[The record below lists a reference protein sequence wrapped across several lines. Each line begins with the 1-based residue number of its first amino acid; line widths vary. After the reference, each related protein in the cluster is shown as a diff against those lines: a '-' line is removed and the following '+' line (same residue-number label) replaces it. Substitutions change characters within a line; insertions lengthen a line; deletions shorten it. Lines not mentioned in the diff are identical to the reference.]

1 MKKLFAL
8 VLSFCLFCG
17 IAFAEGE
24 TSDNK
29 NTGENKPGSLNLA
42 SLPERKTMNSLEDV
56 LTAQDAGR
64 IQKAISDALVSFAEK
79 DDAMSVEAWSEKVL
93 QEKMENASK
102 SRVTEVAQEIQD
114 AIRET
119 EEQNRSLAE
128 AMKNGE
134 SKKSWMEGQLKKYIT
149 KAVELTGDAP
159 KVTSSGRNNGF
170 TIAGKNWK
178 GQALSDREARRM
190 RDDLEKDRDNGI
202 KTAVAVGLVLAA
214 DSGQVSIMNQAAPR
228 QLTMIAI
235 NAVEEAKTVL
245 KVKKGIIT
253 GKEGVDKLTD
263 TAMTSLIGMLAGFDY
278 KQIGF
283 LAGTAA
289 GTAAGGALEGATGGI
304 SLGSITING
313 ALLGAYFGEK
323 IGSRIGESI
332 NATMDEK
339 LKVRII
345 TEFES
350 FLGGTVATVLNIHD
364 VQKALDSMEQESEI
378 KLTEEAAKAVTKAKD
393 GAVSFGTSVGKT
405 VKSWGSSAGS
415 TMKSWG
421 TSAGNSVKSWGS
433 SAGSTVKNWGSSA
446 GSTIKSWGS
455 SISDFF
461 GNARQSIGKGWNG
474 LVDKAKGAV
483 SAVPGLMSLV

>member
-8 VLSFCLFCG
+8 VLSFCLLCG
-17 IAFAEGE
+17 VAFAEGE
-24 TSDNK
+24 PSAD
-29 NTGENKPGSLNLA
+29 TGNSENKSSSLNLG
-42 SLPERKTMNSLEDV
+42 SLPERKTVNSLTDV
-56 LTAQDAGR
+56 LTSQDADY
-64 IQKAISDALVSFAEK
+64 IQKAISDSLVSYAEK
-79 DDAMSVEAWSEKVL
+79 DDALSVEAWSEKVL

-102 SRVTEVAQEIQD
+102 ARVTEVAQEIQD
-114 AIRET
+114 TIRET

-134 SKKSWMEGQLKKYIT
+134 SKKSWLDGQLKKYIT

-159 KVTSSGRNNGF
+159 KVTSSGRNSGF

-190 RDDLEKDRDNGI
+190 RDDLEQDRDNGI

-214 DSGQVSIMNQAAPR
+214 DSGRVSIMNQAAPR

-253 GKEGVDKLTD
+253 GKEGVAKLTD

-289 GTAAGGALEGATGGI
+289 GTAAGGAIEGATGGI

-323 IGSRIGESI
+323 IGSRIGESL

-364 VQKALDSMEQESEI
+364 VQKALDSMEKESDI
-378 KLTEEAAKAVTKAKD
+378 RLTEEAAKAVTKAKD
-393 GAVSFGTSVGKT
+393 GAVSLGSSISET
-405 VKSWGSSAGS
+405 VKS
-415 TMKSWG
+415 
-421 TSAGNSVKSWGS
+421 
-433 SAGSTVKNWGSSA
+433 WGSSA
-446 GSTIKSWGS
+446 GSTIKSWGTSAGSTMKNWGS
-455 SISDFF
+455 SIAEFF
-461 GNARQSIGKGWNG
+461 GNAGQSIGKGWNG
-474 LVDKAKGAV
+474 VVDKVKGKV
-483 SAVPGLMSLV
+483 SAAPVAQLLV

>member
-1 MKKLFAL
+1 MKKFFAL
-8 VLSFCLFCG
+8 VLSFFLFCG

-24 TSDNK
+24 TADTGN
-29 NTGENKPGSLNLA
+29 GENKAGSLNLS
-42 SLPERKTMNSLEDV
+42 SLPERKTLSSLEDV
-56 LTAQDAGR
+56 LTTQDADR
-64 IQKAISDALVSFAEK
+64 IQKAISDALVSYAEK
-79 DDAMSVEAWSEKVL
+79 DESLSVEAWSEKVL

-102 SRVTEVAQEIQD
+102 SRVTEIAQEIQD

-119 EEQNRSLAE
+119 EEQNKSLAE
-128 AMKNGE
+128 AVKNGE
-134 SKKSWMEGQLKKYIT
+134 SKKSWLDGQMKKYIT

-159 KVTSSGRNNGF
+159 KVTSQGRNSGF

-190 RDDLEKDRDNGI
+190 REDLEKDADSGI

-214 DSGQVSIMNQAAPR
+214 DSGRVSIMNQAAPR

-253 GKEGVDKLTD
+253 GREGVAKLTD

-289 GTAAGGALEGATGGI
+289 GTAAGGAIEGATGGI

-323 IGSRIGESI
+323 IGTRIGESL

-345 TEFES
+345 SEFES

-364 VQKALDSMEQESEI
+364 VQKALDSMENESDI

-393 GAVSFGTSVGKT
+393 GAVSFGTSVSET
-405 VKSWGSSAGS
+405 VKS
-415 TMKSWG
+415 
-421 TSAGNSVKSWGS
+421 
-433 SAGSTVKNWGSSA
+433 WGSSA

-455 SISDFF
+455 STGSTLKSWGNSTGSTLKSWGHSLSDFF
-461 GNARQSIGKGWNG
+461 GNAGRSIGKGWHSV
-474 LVDKAKGAV
+474 VDKVKGAV
-483 SAVPGLMSLV
+483 SAAPNTLLYV

>member
-1 MKKLFAL
+1 MKKFFAL
-8 VLSFCLFCG
+8 VLSFFLFCG

-24 TSDNK
+24 TADTGN
-29 NTGENKPGSLNLA
+29 GENKAGSLNLS
-42 SLPERKTMNSLEDV
+42 SLPERKTLSSLEDV
-56 LTAQDAGR
+56 LTTQDADR
-64 IQKAISDALVSFAEK
+64 IQKAISDALVSYAEK
-79 DDAMSVEAWSEKVL
+79 DESLSVEAWSEKVL

-102 SRVTEVAQEIQD
+102 SRVTEIAQEIQD

-119 EEQNRSLAE
+119 EEQNKSLAE
-128 AMKNGE
+128 AVKNGE
-134 SKKSWMEGQLKKYIT
+134 SKKSWLDGQMKKYIT

-159 KVTSSGRNNGF
+159 KVTSQGRNSGF

-190 RDDLEKDRDNGI
+190 REDLEKDADSGI

-214 DSGQVSIMNQAAPR
+214 DSGRVSIMNQAAPR

-253 GKEGVDKLTD
+253 GREGVAKLTD

-289 GTAAGGALEGATGGI
+289 GTAAGGAIEGATGCI

-323 IGSRIGESI
+323 IGTRIGESL

-345 TEFES
+345 SEFES

-364 VQKALDSMEQESEI
+364 VQKALDSMENESDI

-393 GAVSFGTSVGKT
+393 GAVSFGTSVSET
-405 VKSWGSSAGS
+405 VKS
-415 TMKSWG
+415 
-421 TSAGNSVKSWGS
+421 
-433 SAGSTVKNWGSSA
+433 WGSSA

-455 SISDFF
+455 STGSTLKSWGNSTGSTLKSWGHSLSDFF
-461 GNARQSIGKGWNG
+461 GNAGRSIGKGWHSV
-474 LVDKAKGAV
+474 VDKVKGAV
-483 SAVPGLMSLV
+483 SAAPNTLLYV

>member
-8 VLSFCLFCG
+8 ILSFCLFCG

-24 TSDNK
+24 APSDNT
-29 NTGENKPGSLNLA
+29 NTGENKQGSLNLG
-42 SLPERKTMNSLEDV
+42 SLPERKTMSSLEDV
-56 LTAQDAGR
+56 LTAHDADR
-64 IQKAISDALVSFAEK
+64 IQKAVSDALVSFAEK
-79 DDAMSVEAWSEKVL
+79 DASLSVEAWSEKVL

-102 SRVTEVAQEIQD
+102 SRVTEISLEIQD
-114 AIRET
+114 TIRET

-134 SKKSWMEGQLKKYIT
+134 SKKSWMDGQLKKYIT

-159 KVTSSGRNNGF
+159 KRNNGF

-178 GQALSDREARRM
+178 GQSLSDREARLM
-190 RDDLEKDRDNGI
+190 REDLEQDRDSGI

-214 DSGQVSIMNQAAPR
+214 DSGRVSIMNQAAPR

-364 VQKALDSMEQESEI
+364 VQKALDSMEQESDI
-378 KLTEEAAKAVTKAKD
+378 KLTEEAAKAVTRAKD
-393 GAVSFGTSVGKT
+393 GAVSFGTSVGET
-405 VKSWGSSAGS
+405 VKDWGSSAGS

-421 TSAGNSVKSWGS
+421 S
-433 SAGSTVKNWGSSA
+433 SAKSTVKSWGSSA

-461 GNARQSIGKGWNG
+461 GNAGQSIGKGWNG
-474 LVDKAKGAV
+474 LKDKVKGAV
-483 SAVPGLMSLV
+483 SALPGVLSFG

>member
-8 VLSFCLFCG
+8 VLSFCLLCG
-17 IAFAEGE
+17 VAFAEGE
-24 TSDNK
+24 PSAD
-29 NTGENKPGSLNLA
+29 TGNSENKSGSLNLG
-42 SLPERKTMNSLEDV
+42 SLPERKTVNSLTDV
-56 LTAQDAGR
+56 LTSQDADY
-64 IQKAISDALVSFAEK
+64 IQKAISDSLVSYAEK
-79 DDAMSVEAWSEKVL
+79 DEALSVEAWSEKVL

-102 SRVTEVAQEIQD
+102 ARVTEVAQEIQD
-114 AIRET
+114 TIRET

-134 SKKSWMEGQLKKYIT
+134 SKKSWLDGQLKKYIT

-159 KVTSSGRNNGF
+159 KVTSSGRNSGF

-190 RDDLEKDRDNGI
+190 RDDLEQDRDNGI

-214 DSGQVSIMNQAAPR
+214 DSGRVSIMNQAAPR
-228 QLTMIAI
+228 QITMIAI

-253 GKEGVDKLTD
+253 GKEGVAKLTD

-289 GTAAGGALEGATGGI
+289 GTAAGGAIEGATGGI

-323 IGSRIGESI
+323 IGSRIGESL

-364 VQKALDSMEQESEI
+364 VQKALDSMEKESDI
-378 KLTEEAAKAVTKAKD
+378 RLTEEAAKAVTKAKD
-393 GAVSFGTSVGKT
+393 GAVSLGSSISET
-405 VKSWGSSAGS
+405 VKS
-415 TMKSWG
+415 
-421 TSAGNSVKSWGS
+421 
-433 SAGSTVKNWGSSA
+433 WGSSA
-446 GSTIKSWGS
+446 GSTIKSWGTSAGSTMKNWGS
-455 SISDFF
+455 SIAEFF
-461 GNARQSIGKGWNG
+461 GNAGQSIGKGWNG
-474 LVDKAKGAV
+474 VVDKVKGKV
-483 SAVPGLMSLV
+483 SAAPVAQLLV

>member
-1 MKKLFAL
+1 MLLEGRRIPMKKLFAL
-8 VLSFCLFCG
+8 VLSFCLLCG
-17 IAFAEGE
+17 VAFAEGE
-24 TSDNK
+24 PSAD
-29 NTGENKPGSLNLA
+29 TGNSENKSGSLNLG
-42 SLPERKTMNSLEDV
+42 SLPERKTVNSLTDV
-56 LTAQDAGR
+56 LTSQDADY
-64 IQKAISDALVSFAEK
+64 IQKAISDSLVSYAEK
-79 DDAMSVEAWSEKVL
+79 NEALSVEAWSEKVL

-102 SRVTEVAQEIQD
+102 ARVTEVAQEIQD
-114 AIRET
+114 TIRET

-134 SKKSWMEGQLKKYIT
+134 SKKSWLDGQLKKYIT

-159 KVTSSGRNNGF
+159 KVTSSGRNSGF

-190 RDDLEKDRDNGI
+190 RDDLEQDRDNGI

-214 DSGQVSIMNQAAPR
+214 DSGRVSIMNQAAPR

-253 GKEGVDKLTD
+253 GKEGVAKLTD

-289 GTAAGGALEGATGGI
+289 GTAAGGAIEGATGGI

-323 IGSRIGESI
+323 IGSRIGESL

-364 VQKALDSMEQESEI
+364 VQKALDSMEKESDI
-378 KLTEEAAKAVTKAKD
+378 RLTEEAAKAVTKAKD
-393 GAVSFGTSVGKT
+393 GAVSLGSSISET
-405 VKSWGSSAGS
+405 VKS
-415 TMKSWG
+415 
-421 TSAGNSVKSWGS
+421 
-433 SAGSTVKNWGSSA
+433 WGSSA
-446 GSTIKSWGS
+446 GSTIKSWGTSAGSTMKNWGS
-455 SISDFF
+455 SIAEFF
-461 GNARQSIGKGWNG
+461 GNAGQSIGKGWNG
-474 LVDKAKGAV
+474 VVDKVKGKV
-483 SAVPGLMSLV
+483 SAAPVAQLLV

>member
-1 MKKLFAL
+1 MLLEGRRIPMKKLFAL
-8 VLSFCLFCG
+8 VLSFCLLCG
-17 IAFAEGE
+17 VAFAEGE
-24 TSDNK
+24 PSAD
-29 NTGENKPGSLNLA
+29 TGNSENKSGSLNLG
-42 SLPERKTMNSLEDV
+42 SLPERKTVNSLTDV
-56 LTAQDAGR
+56 LTSQDADY
-64 IQKAISDALVSFAEK
+64 IQKAISDSLVSYAEK
-79 DDAMSVEAWSEKVL
+79 DEALSVEAWSEKVL

-102 SRVTEVAQEIQD
+102 ARVTEVAQEIQD
-114 AIRET
+114 TIRET

-134 SKKSWMEGQLKKYIT
+134 SKKSWLDGQLKKYIT

-159 KVTSSGRNNGF
+159 KVTSSGRNSGF

-190 RDDLEKDRDNGI
+190 RDDLEQDRDNGI

-214 DSGQVSIMNQAAPR
+214 DSGRVSIMNQAAPR

-253 GKEGVDKLTD
+253 GKEGVAKLTD

-289 GTAAGGALEGATGGI
+289 GTAAGGAIEGATGGI

-323 IGSRIGESI
+323 IGSRIGESL

-364 VQKALDSMEQESEI
+364 VQKALDSMEKESDI
-378 KLTEEAAKAVTKAKD
+378 RLTEEAAKAVTKAKD
-393 GAVSFGTSVGKT
+393 GAVSLGSSISET
-405 VKSWGSSAGS
+405 VKS
-415 TMKSWG
+415 
-421 TSAGNSVKSWGS
+421 
-433 SAGSTVKNWGSSA
+433 WGSSA
-446 GSTIKSWGS
+446 GSTIKSWGTSAGSTMKNWGS
-455 SISDFF
+455 SIAEFF
-461 GNARQSIGKGWNG
+461 GNAGQSIGKGWNG
-474 LVDKAKGAV
+474 VVDKVKGKV
-483 SAVPGLMSLV
+483 SAAPVAQLLV

>member
-8 VLSFCLFCG
+8 VLSFCLLCG
-17 IAFAEGE
+17 VAFAEGE
-24 TSDNK
+24 PSAD
-29 NTGENKPGSLNLA
+29 TGNSENKSGSLNLG
-42 SLPERKTMNSLEDV
+42 SLPERKTVNSLTDV
-56 LTAQDAGR
+56 LTSQDADY
-64 IQKAISDALVSFAEK
+64 IQKAISDSLVSYAEK
-79 DDAMSVEAWSEKVL
+79 DDALSVEAWSEKVL

-102 SRVTEVAQEIQD
+102 ARVTEVAQEIQD
-114 AIRET
+114 TIRET

-134 SKKSWMEGQLKKYIT
+134 SKKGWLDGQLKKYIT

-159 KVTSSGRNNGF
+159 KVTSSGRNSGF

-190 RDDLEKDRDNGI
+190 RDDLEQDRDNGI

-214 DSGQVSIMNQAAPR
+214 DSGRVSIMNQAAPR

-253 GKEGVDKLTD
+253 GKEGVAKLTD

-289 GTAAGGALEGATGGI
+289 GTAAGGAIEGATGGI

-323 IGSRIGESI
+323 IGSRIGESL

-364 VQKALDSMEQESEI
+364 VQKALDSMEKESDI
-378 KLTEEAAKAVTKAKD
+378 RLTEEAAKAVTKAKD
-393 GAVSFGTSVGKT
+393 GAVSLGSSISET
-405 VKSWGSSAGS
+405 VKS
-415 TMKSWG
+415 
-421 TSAGNSVKSWGS
+421 
-433 SAGSTVKNWGSSA
+433 WGSSA
-446 GSTIKSWGS
+446 GSTIKSWGTSAGSTMKNWGS
-455 SISDFF
+455 SIAEFF
-461 GNARQSIGKGWNG
+461 GNAGQSIGKGWNG
-474 LVDKAKGAV
+474 VVDKVKGKV
-483 SAVPGLMSLV
+483 SAAPVAQLLV

>member
-8 VLSFCLFCG
+8 VLSFCLLCG
-17 IAFAEGE
+17 VAFAEGE
-24 TSDNK
+24 PSAD
-29 NTGENKPGSLNLA
+29 TGNSENKSGSLNLG
-42 SLPERKTMNSLEDV
+42 SLPERKTVNSLTDV
-56 LTAQDAGR
+56 LTSQDADY
-64 IQKAISDALVSFAEK
+64 IQKAISDSLVSYAEK
-79 DDAMSVEAWSEKVL
+79 DEALSVEAWSEKVL

-102 SRVTEVAQEIQD
+102 ARVTEVAQEIQD
-114 AIRET
+114 TIRET

-134 SKKSWMEGQLKKYIT
+134 SKKSWLDGQLKKYIT

-159 KVTSSGRNNGF
+159 KVTSSGRNSGF
-170 TIAGKNWK
+170 TSAGKNWK

-190 RDDLEKDRDNGI
+190 RDDLEQDRDNGI

-214 DSGQVSIMNQAAPR
+214 DSGRVSIMNQAAPR

-253 GKEGVDKLTD
+253 GKEGVAKLTD

-289 GTAAGGALEGATGGI
+289 GTAAGGAIEGATGGI

-323 IGSRIGESI
+323 IGSRIGESL

-364 VQKALDSMEQESEI
+364 VQKALDSMEKESDI
-378 KLTEEAAKAVTKAKD
+378 RLTEEAAKAVTKAKD
-393 GAVSFGTSVGKT
+393 GAVSLGSSISET
-405 VKSWGSSAGS
+405 VKS
-415 TMKSWG
+415 
-421 TSAGNSVKSWGS
+421 
-433 SAGSTVKNWGSSA
+433 WGSSA
-446 GSTIKSWGS
+446 GSTIKSWGTSAGSTMKNWGS
-455 SISDFF
+455 SIAEFF
-461 GNARQSIGKGWNG
+461 GNAGQSIGKGWNG
-474 LVDKAKGAV
+474 VVDKVKGKV
-483 SAVPGLMSLV
+483 SAAPVAQLLV

>member
-8 VLSFCLFCG
+8 VLSFCLLCG
-17 IAFAEGE
+17 VAFAEGE
-24 TSDNK
+24 PSAD
-29 NTGENKPGSLNLA
+29 TGNSENKSGSLNLG
-42 SLPERKTMNSLEDV
+42 SLPERKTVNSLTDV
-56 LTAQDAGR
+56 LTSQDADY
-64 IQKAISDALVSFAEK
+64 IQKAISDSLVSYAEK
-79 DDAMSVEAWSEKVL
+79 NEALSVEAWSEKVL

-102 SRVTEVAQEIQD
+102 ARVTEVAQEIQD
-114 AIRET
+114 TIRET

-134 SKKSWMEGQLKKYIT
+134 SKKSWLDGQLKKYIT

-159 KVTSSGRNNGF
+159 KVTSSGRNSGF

-190 RDDLEKDRDNGI
+190 RDDLEQDRDNGI

-214 DSGQVSIMNQAAPR
+214 DSGRVSIMNQAAPR

-253 GKEGVDKLTD
+253 GKEGVAKLTD

-289 GTAAGGALEGATGGI
+289 GTAAGGAIEGATGGI

-323 IGSRIGESI
+323 IGSRIGESL

-364 VQKALDSMEQESEI
+364 VQKALDSMEKESDI
-378 KLTEEAAKAVTKAKD
+378 RLTEEAAKAVTKAKD
-393 GAVSFGTSVGKT
+393 GAVSLGSSISET
-405 VKSWGSSAGS
+405 VKS
-415 TMKSWG
+415 
-421 TSAGNSVKSWGS
+421 
-433 SAGSTVKNWGSSA
+433 WGSSA
-446 GSTIKSWGS
+446 GSTIKSWGTSAGSTMKNWGS
-455 SISDFF
+455 SIAEFF
-461 GNARQSIGKGWNG
+461 GNAGQSIGKGWNG
-474 LVDKAKGAV
+474 VVDKVKGKV
-483 SAVPGLMSLV
+483 SAAPVAQLLV

>member
-8 VLSFCLFCG
+8 VLSFCLLCSV
-17 IAFAEGE
+17 AFAEGE
-24 TSDNK
+24 TATDAGN
-29 NTGENKPGSLNLA
+29 GENKTGSLNLG
-42 SLPERKTMNSLEDV
+42 SLPERKTVNSLTDV
-56 LTAQDAGR
+56 LTSQDAER

-79 DDAMSVEAWSEKVL
+79 DEALSLEAWSEKVL

-102 SRVTEVAQEIQD
+102 ARITEIAQEIQD
-114 AIRET
+114 TIRET
-119 EEQNRSLAE
+119 EEQNKSLQE
-128 AMKNGE
+128 AVNKGE
-134 SKKSWMEGQLKKYIT
+134 SKKSWLDGQIKKYIT

-159 KVTSSGRNNGF
+159 KIASSGRNSGF

-178 GQALSDREARRM
+178 GQSLSDREARRM
-190 RDDLEKDRDNGI
+190 REDLEKDRDSGI

-214 DSGQVSIMNQAAPR
+214 DSGRVSIMNQAAPR

-253 GKEGVDKLTD
+253 GKEGVAKLTD

-289 GTAAGGALEGATGGI
+289 GTAAGGAIEGATGGI

-323 IGSRIGESI
+323 IGSHIGESL

-350 FLGGTVATVLNIHD
+350 FLGGTVATALNIHD
-364 VQKALDSMEQESEI
+364 VQKALDSMEQESDI

-393 GAVSFGTSVGKT
+393 GAVSLGTSVSDTMKA
-405 VKSWGSSAGS
+405 WGSSAGS
-415 TMKSWG
+415 AMKSWG
-421 TSAGNSVKSWGS
+421 H
-433 SAGSTVKNWGSSA
+433 
-446 GSTIKSWGS
+446 

-461 GNARQSIGKGWNG
+461 GNAGRSISKGWNG
-474 LVDKAKGAV
+474 VVNKVKGAV
-483 SAVPGLMSLV
+483 SAAPGAIRFV

>member
-8 VLSFCLFCG
+8 VLSFCLLCG
-17 IAFAEGE
+17 VAFAEGE
-24 TSDNK
+24 PSAD
-29 NTGENKPGSLNLA
+29 TGNSENKSGSLNLG
-42 SLPERKTMNSLEDV
+42 SLPERKTVNSLTDV
-56 LTAQDAGR
+56 LNSQDADY
-64 IQKAISDALVSFAEK
+64 IQKAISDSLVSYAEK
-79 DDAMSVEAWSEKVL
+79 DDALSVEAWSEKVL

-102 SRVTEVAQEIQD
+102 ARVTEVAQEIQD
-114 AIRET
+114 TIRET

-134 SKKSWMEGQLKKYIT
+134 SKKSWLDGQLKKYIT

-159 KVTSSGRNNGF
+159 KVTSSGRNSGF

-190 RDDLEKDRDNGI
+190 RDDLEQDRDNGI

-214 DSGQVSIMNQAAPR
+214 DSGRVSIMNQAAPR

-253 GKEGVDKLTD
+253 GKEGVAKLTD

-289 GTAAGGALEGATGGI
+289 GTAAGGAIEGATGGI

-323 IGSRIGESI
+323 IGSRIGESL

-364 VQKALDSMEQESEI
+364 VQKALDSMEKESDI
-378 KLTEEAAKAVTKAKD
+378 RLTEEAAKAVTKAKD
-393 GAVSFGTSVGKT
+393 GAVSLGSSISET
-405 VKSWGSSAGS
+405 VKS
-415 TMKSWG
+415 
-421 TSAGNSVKSWGS
+421 
-433 SAGSTVKNWGSSA
+433 WGSSA
-446 GSTIKSWGS
+446 GSTIKSWGTSAGSTMKNWGS
-455 SISDFF
+455 SIAEFF
-461 GNARQSIGKGWNG
+461 GNAGQSIGKGWNG
-474 LVDKAKGAV
+474 VVDKVKGKV
-483 SAVPGLMSLV
+483 SAAPVAQLLV

>member
-1 MKKLFAL
+1 MKKFFAL

-24 TSDNK
+24 TADTGN
-29 NTGENKPGSLNLA
+29 GENKAGSLNLS
-42 SLPERKTMNSLEDV
+42 SLPERKTLSSLEDV
-56 LTAQDAGR
+56 LTTQDADR
-64 IQKAISDALVSFAEK
+64 IQKAISDALVSYAEK
-79 DDAMSVEAWSEKVL
+79 DESLSVEAWSEKVL

-102 SRVTEVAQEIQD
+102 SRVTEIAQEIQD

-119 EEQNRSLAE
+119 EEQNKSLAE
-128 AMKNGE
+128 AVKNGE
-134 SKKSWMEGQLKKYIT
+134 SKKSWLDGQMKKYIT

-159 KVTSSGRNNGF
+159 KVTSQGRNSGF

-190 RDDLEKDRDNGI
+190 REDLEKDADSGI

-214 DSGQVSIMNQAAPR
+214 DSGRVSIMNQAAPR

-253 GKEGVDKLTD
+253 GREGVAKLTD

-289 GTAAGGALEGATGGI
+289 GTAAGGAIEGATGGI

-323 IGSRIGESI
+323 IGTRIGESL

-345 TEFES
+345 SEFES

-364 VQKALDSMEQESEI
+364 VQKALDSMENESDI

-393 GAVSFGTSVGKT
+393 GAVSFGTSVSETMKA
-405 VKSWGSSAGS
+405 WGSSAGS
-415 TMKSWG
+415 TLKSWG
-421 TSAGNSVKSWGS
+421 NSTGSTLKSWGHS
-433 SAGSTVKNWGSSA
+433 L
-446 GSTIKSWGS
+446 
-455 SISDFF
+455 SDFF
-461 GNARQSIGKGWNG
+461 GNAGQSIGKGWHSV
-474 LVDKAKGAV
+474 VDKVKGAV
-483 SAVPGLMSLV
+483 SAAPNTLLYV

>member
-8 VLSFCLFCG
+8 ILSFCLFCG

-24 TSDNK
+24 APSDNT
-29 NTGENKPGSLNLA
+29 NTGENKQGSLNLG
-42 SLPERKTMNSLEDV
+42 SLPERKTMSSLEDV
-56 LTAQDAGR
+56 LTAQDADR
-64 IQKAISDALVSFAEK
+64 IQKAVSDALVSFAEK
-79 DDAMSVEAWSEKVL
+79 DASLSVEAWSEKVL

-102 SRVTEVAQEIQD
+102 SRVTEISLEIQD
-114 AIRET
+114 TIRET

-134 SKKSWMEGQLKKYIT
+134 SKKSWMDGQLKKYIT

-159 KVTSSGRNNGF
+159 KVTSNGRNNGF

-178 GQALSDREARRM
+178 GQSLSDREARLM
-190 RDDLEKDRDNGI
+190 REDLEQDRDSGI

-214 DSGQVSIMNQAAPR
+214 DSGRVSIMNQAAPR

-289 GTAAGGALEGATGGI
+289 GTAAG
-304 SLGSITING
+304 
-313 ALLGAYFGEK
+313 
-323 IGSRIGESI
+323 ESI

-364 VQKALDSMEQESEI
+364 VQKALDSMEQESDI
-378 KLTEEAAKAVTKAKD
+378 KLTEEAAKAVTRAKD
-393 GAVSFGTSVGKT
+393 GAVSFGTSVGET
-405 VKSWGSSAGS
+405 VKDWGSSAGS

-421 TSAGNSVKSWGS
+421 S
-433 SAGSTVKNWGSSA
+433 SAKSTVKSWGSSA

-461 GNARQSIGKGWNG
+461 GNAGQSIGKGWNG
-474 LVDKAKGAV
+474 LKDKVKGAV
-483 SAVPGLMSLV
+483 SALPGVLSFG

>member
-8 VLSFCLFCG
+8 VLSFCLLCG
-17 IAFAEGE
+17 VAFAEGE
-24 TSDNK
+24 PSSD
-29 NTGENKPGSLNLA
+29 TGNSENKSGSLNLG
-42 SLPERKTMNSLEDV
+42 SLPERKTVNSLTDV
-56 LTAQDAGR
+56 LTSQDADY
-64 IQKAISDALVSFAEK
+64 IQKAISDSLVSYAEK
-79 DDAMSVEAWSEKVL
+79 DDALSVEAWSEKVL

-102 SRVTEVAQEIQD
+102 ARVTEVAQEIQD
-114 AIRET
+114 TIRET

-134 SKKSWMEGQLKKYIT
+134 SKKSWLDGQLKKYIT

-159 KVTSSGRNNGF
+159 KVTSSGRNSGF

-190 RDDLEKDRDNGI
+190 RDDLEQDRDNGI

-214 DSGQVSIMNQAAPR
+214 DSGRVSIMNQAAPR

-253 GKEGVDKLTD
+253 GKEGVAKLTD

-289 GTAAGGALEGATGGI
+289 GTAAGGAIEGATGGI

-323 IGSRIGESI
+323 IGSRIGESL

-364 VQKALDSMEQESEI
+364 VQKALDSMEKESDI
-378 KLTEEAAKAVTKAKD
+378 RLTEEAAKAVTKAKD
-393 GAVSFGTSVGKT
+393 GAVSLGSSISET
-405 VKSWGSSAGS
+405 VKS
-415 TMKSWG
+415 
-421 TSAGNSVKSWGS
+421 
-433 SAGSTVKNWGSSA
+433 WGSSA
-446 GSTIKSWGS
+446 GSTIKSWGTSAGSTMKNWGS
-455 SISDFF
+455 SIAEFF
-461 GNARQSIGKGWNG
+461 GNAGQSIGKGWNG
-474 LVDKAKGAV
+474 VVDKVKGKV
-483 SAVPGLMSLV
+483 SAAPVAQLLV

>member
-1 MKKLFAL
+1 
-8 VLSFCLFCG
+8 
-17 IAFAEGE
+17 
-24 TSDNK
+24 
-29 NTGENKPGSLNLA
+29 
-42 SLPERKTMNSLEDV
+42 
-56 LTAQDAGR
+56 
-64 IQKAISDALVSFAEK
+64 
-79 DDAMSVEAWSEKVL
+79 MSVEAWSEKVL

-102 SRVTEVAQEIQD
+102 ARVTEVAQEIQD
-114 AIRET
+114 TIRET

-128 AMKNGE
+128 AVKNGE
-134 SKKSWMEGQLKKYIT
+134 SKKSWLDGQLKKYIT

-159 KVTSSGRNNGF
+159 KVTSSGRNSGF

-190 RDDLEKDRDNGI
+190 RDDLEQDRDNGI

-214 DSGQVSIMNQAAPR
+214 DSGRVSIMNQAAPR

-253 GKEGVDKLTD
+253 GKEGVAKLTD

-289 GTAAGGALEGATGGI
+289 GTAAGGAIEGATGGI

-323 IGSRIGESI
+323 IGSRIGESL

-364 VQKALDSMEQESEI
+364 VQKALDSMEKESDI
-378 KLTEEAAKAVTKAKD
+378 RLTEEAAKAVTKAKD
-393 GAVSFGTSVGKT
+393 GAVSLGSSISET
-405 VKSWGSSAGS
+405 VKS
-415 TMKSWG
+415 
-421 TSAGNSVKSWGS
+421 
-433 SAGSTVKNWGSSA
+433 WGSSA
-446 GSTIKSWGS
+446 GSTIKSWGTSAGSTMKNWGS
-455 SISDFF
+455 SIAEFF
-461 GNARQSIGKGWNG
+461 GNAGQSIGKGWNG
-474 LVDKAKGAV
+474 VVDKVKGKV
-483 SAVPGLMSLV
+483 SAAPVAQLLV

>member
-1 MKKLFAL
+1 
-8 VLSFCLFCG
+8 
-17 IAFAEGE
+17 
-24 TSDNK
+24 
-29 NTGENKPGSLNLA
+29 
-42 SLPERKTMNSLEDV
+42 MNSLEDV
-56 LTAQDAGR
+56 LTAQDADR

-79 DDAMSVEAWSEKVL
+79 DEALSVEAWSEKVL

-102 SRVTEVAQEIQD
+102 SRVTEIAQEIQD

-159 KVTSSGRNNGF
+159 KVTSNGRNNGF

-190 RDDLEKDRDNGI
+190 RDDLEKDRDSGI

-214 DSGQVSIMNQAAPR
+214 DSGRVSIMNQAAPR

-263 TAMTSLIGMLAGFDY
+263 TAMTSLIGMLAGFDYKQIGSLIGMLAGFDY

-364 VQKALDSMEQESEI
+364 VQKALDSMEKESEI

-393 GAVSFGTSVGKT
+393 GAVSLGNSISETMKA
-405 VKSWGSSAGS
+405 WGSSAGS
-415 TMKSWG
+415 T
-421 TSAGNSVKSWGS
+421 VKSWGS
-433 SAGSTVKNWGSSA
+433 SAGSTVKSWGSSA

-455 SISDFF
+455 SISDLF

-474 LVDKAKGAV
+474 VVDKVKGAV

>member
-8 VLSFCLFCG
+8 VLSFCLLCG
-17 IAFAEGE
+17 VAFAEGE
-24 TSDNK
+24 PSAD
-29 NTGENKPGSLNLA
+29 TGNSENKSGSLNLG
-42 SLPERKTMNSLEDV
+42 SLPERKTVNSLTDV
-56 LTAQDAGR
+56 LTSQDADY
-64 IQKAISDALVSFAEK
+64 IQKAISDSLVSYAEK
-79 DDAMSVEAWSEKVL
+79 DDTLSVEAWSEKVL

-102 SRVTEVAQEIQD
+102 ARVTEVAQEIQD
-114 AIRET
+114 TIRET

-134 SKKSWMEGQLKKYIT
+134 SKKSWLDGQLKKYIT

-159 KVTSSGRNNGF
+159 KVTSSGRNSGF

-190 RDDLEKDRDNGI
+190 RDDLEQDRDNGI

-214 DSGQVSIMNQAAPR
+214 DSGRVSIMNQAAPR

-253 GKEGVDKLTD
+253 GKEGVAKLTD

-289 GTAAGGALEGATGGI
+289 GTAAGGAIEGATGGI

-323 IGSRIGESI
+323 IGSRIGESL

-364 VQKALDSMEQESEI
+364 VQKALDSMEKESDI
-378 KLTEEAAKAVTKAKD
+378 RLTEEAAKAVTKAKD
-393 GAVSFGTSVGKT
+393 GAVSLGSSISET
-405 VKSWGSSAGS
+405 VKS
-415 TMKSWG
+415 
-421 TSAGNSVKSWGS
+421 
-433 SAGSTVKNWGSSA
+433 WGSSA
-446 GSTIKSWGS
+446 GSTIKSWGTSAGSTMKNWGS
-455 SISDFF
+455 SIAEFF
-461 GNARQSIGKGWNG
+461 GNAGQSIGKGWNG
-474 LVDKAKGAV
+474 VVDKVKGKV
-483 SAVPGLMSLV
+483 SAAPVAQLLV

>member
-8 VLSFCLFCG
+8 VLSFCLLCG
-17 IAFAEGE
+17 VAFAEGE
-24 TSDNK
+24 PSAD
-29 NTGENKPGSLNLA
+29 TGNSENKSGSLNLG
-42 SLPERKTMNSLEDV
+42 SLPERKTVNSLTDV
-56 LTAQDAGR
+56 LTSQDADY
-64 IQKAISDALVSFAEK
+64 IQKAISDSLVSYAEK
-79 DDAMSVEAWSEKVL
+79 DDALSVEAWSEKVL

-102 SRVTEVAQEIQD
+102 ARVTEVAQEIQD
-114 AIRET
+114 TIRET

-134 SKKSWMEGQLKKYIT
+134 SKKSWLDGQLKKYIT

-159 KVTSSGRNNGF
+159 KVTSSGRNSGF

-190 RDDLEKDRDNGI
+190 RDDLEQDRDHGI

-214 DSGQVSIMNQAAPR
+214 DSGRVSIMNQAAPR

-253 GKEGVDKLTD
+253 GKEGVAKLTD

-289 GTAAGGALEGATGGI
+289 GTAAGGAIEGATGGI

-323 IGSRIGESI
+323 IGSRIGESL

-364 VQKALDSMEQESEI
+364 VQKALDSMEKESDI
-378 KLTEEAAKAVTKAKD
+378 RLTEEAAKAVTKAKD
-393 GAVSFGTSVGKT
+393 GAVSLGSSISET
-405 VKSWGSSAGS
+405 VKS
-415 TMKSWG
+415 
-421 TSAGNSVKSWGS
+421 
-433 SAGSTVKNWGSSA
+433 WGSSA
-446 GSTIKSWGS
+446 GSTIKSWGTSAGSTMKNWGS
-455 SISDFF
+455 SIAEFF
-461 GNARQSIGKGWNG
+461 GNAGQSIGKGWNG
-474 LVDKAKGAV
+474 VVDKVKGKV
-483 SAVPGLMSLV
+483 SAAPVAQLLV

>member
-8 VLSFCLFCG
+8 VLSFCLLCG
-17 IAFAEGE
+17 VAFAEGE
-24 TSDNK
+24 PSAD
-29 NTGENKPGSLNLA
+29 TGNSENKSGSLNLG
-42 SLPERKTMNSLEDV
+42 SLPERKTVNSLTDV
-56 LTAQDAGR
+56 LTSQDADY
-64 IQKAISDALVSFAEK
+64 IQKAISDSLVSYAEK
-79 DDAMSVEAWSEKVL
+79 DDALSVEAWSEKVL

-102 SRVTEVAQEIQD
+102 ARVTEVAQEIQD
-114 AIRET
+114 TIRET

-134 SKKSWMEGQLKKYIT
+134 SKKSWLDGQLKKYIT

-159 KVTSSGRNNGF
+159 KVTSSGRNSGF

-190 RDDLEKDRDNGI
+190 RDDLEQDRDNGI

-214 DSGQVSIMNQAAPR
+214 DSGRVSIMNQAAPR

-253 GKEGVDKLTD
+253 GKEGVAKLTD

-289 GTAAGGALEGATGGI
+289 GTAAGGAIEGATGGI

-323 IGSRIGESI
+323 IGSRIGESL

-364 VQKALDSMEQESEI
+364 VQKALDSMEKESDI
-378 KLTEEAAKAVTKAKD
+378 RLTEEAAKAVTKAKD
-393 GAVSFGTSVGKT
+393 GAVSLGSSISET
-405 VKSWGSSAGS
+405 VKS
-415 TMKSWG
+415 
-421 TSAGNSVKSWGS
+421 
-433 SAGSTVKNWGSSA
+433 WGSSA
-446 GSTIKSWGS
+446 GSTIKSWGTSAGSTMKSWGS
-455 SISDFF
+455 SIAEFF
-461 GNARQSIGKGWNG
+461 GNAGQSIGKGWNG
-474 LVDKAKGAV
+474 VVDKVKGKV
-483 SAVPGLMSLV
+483 SAAPVAQLLV

>member
-1 MKKLFAL
+1 MKKFFAL
-8 VLSFCLFCG
+8 VLSFFLFCG

-24 TSDNK
+24 TADTGN
-29 NTGENKPGSLNLA
+29 GENKAGSLNLS
-42 SLPERKTMNSLEDV
+42 SLPERKTMSSLEDV
-56 LTAQDAGR
+56 LTTQDADR
-64 IQKAISDALVSFAEK
+64 IQKAISDALVSYAEK
-79 DDAMSVEAWSEKVL
+79 DESLSVEAWSEKVL

-102 SRVTEVAQEIQD
+102 SRVTEIAQEIQD

-119 EEQNRSLAE
+119 EEQNKSLAE
-128 AMKNGE
+128 AVKNGE
-134 SKKSWMEGQLKKYIT
+134 SKKSWLDGQMKKYIT

-159 KVTSSGRNNGF
+159 KVTSQGRNSGF

-190 RDDLEKDRDNGI
+190 REDLEKDADSGI

-214 DSGQVSIMNQAAPR
+214 DSGRVSIMNEAAPR

-253 GKEGVDKLTD
+253 GREGVAKLTD

-289 GTAAGGALEGATGGI
+289 GTAAGGAIEGATGGI

-323 IGSRIGESI
+323 IGTRIGESL

-345 TEFES
+345 SEFES

-364 VQKALDSMEQESEI
+364 VQKALDSMENESDI

-393 GAVSFGTSVGKT
+393 GAVSFGTSVSET
-405 VKSWGSSAGS
+405 VKS
-415 TMKSWG
+415 
-421 TSAGNSVKSWGS
+421 
-433 SAGSTVKNWGSSA
+433 WGSSA

-455 SISDFF
+455 STGSTLKSWGNSTGSTLKSWGHSLSDFF
-461 GNARQSIGKGWNG
+461 GNAGRSIGKGWHSV
-474 LVDKAKGAV
+474 VDKVKGAV
-483 SAVPGLMSLV
+483 SAAPNTLLYV

>member
-1 MKKLFAL
+1 MLFEGRRIPMKKLFAL
-8 VLSFCLFCG
+8 VLSFCLLCG
-17 IAFAEGE
+17 VAFAEGE
-24 TSDNK
+24 PSAD
-29 NTGENKPGSLNLA
+29 TGNSENKSGSLNLG
-42 SLPERKTMNSLEDV
+42 SLPERKTVNSLTDV
-56 LTAQDAGR
+56 LTSQDADY
-64 IQKAISDALVSFAEK
+64 IQKAISDSLVSYAEK
-79 DDAMSVEAWSEKVL
+79 NEALSVEAWSEKVL

-102 SRVTEVAQEIQD
+102 ARVTEVAQEIQD
-114 AIRET
+114 TIRET

-128 AMKNGE
+128 AVKNGE
-134 SKKSWMEGQLKKYIT
+134 SKKSWLDGQLKKYIT

-159 KVTSSGRNNGF
+159 KVTSSGRNSGF

-190 RDDLEKDRDNGI
+190 RDDLEQDRDNGI

-214 DSGQVSIMNQAAPR
+214 DSGRVSIMNQAAPR

-253 GKEGVDKLTD
+253 GKEGVAKLTD

-289 GTAAGGALEGATGGI
+289 GTAAGGAIEGATGGI

-323 IGSRIGESI
+323 IGSRIGESL

-364 VQKALDSMEQESEI
+364 VQKALDSMEKESDI
-378 KLTEEAAKAVTKAKD
+378 RLTEEAAKAVTKAKD
-393 GAVSFGTSVGKT
+393 GAVSLGSSISET
-405 VKSWGSSAGS
+405 VKS
-415 TMKSWG
+415 
-421 TSAGNSVKSWGS
+421 
-433 SAGSTVKNWGSSA
+433 WGSSA
-446 GSTIKSWGS
+446 GSTIKSWGTSAGSTMKNWGS
-455 SISDFF
+455 SIAEFF
-461 GNARQSIGKGWNG
+461 GNAGQSIGKGWNG
-474 LVDKAKGAV
+474 VVDKVKGKV
-483 SAVPGLMSLV
+483 SAAPVAQLLV

>member
-1 MKKLFAL
+1 MKKLVAL

-17 IAFAEGE
+17 VVFAEGE
-24 TSDNK
+24 TADTSN
-29 NTGENKPGSLNLA
+29 ENKSASLNLS

-56 LTAQDAGR
+56 LTAQDAER
-64 IQKAISDALVSFAEK
+64 IQKAISDALVSYAEK
-79 DDAMSVEAWSEKVL
+79 DAALSVEAWSEKLL
-93 QEKMENASK
+93 QEKMENVSK
-102 SRVTEVAQEIQD
+102 NRVTEIAQEIRD

-119 EEQNRSLAE
+119 EEQNKSLAE
-128 AMKNGE
+128 AVKKGE
-134 SKKSWMEGQLKKYIT
+134 SKKSWLDGQMKKYIT

-159 KVTSSGRNNGF
+159 KINSKGRNSGF
-170 TIAGKNWK
+170 SIAGKTWK

-190 RDDLEKDRDNGI
+190 REDLEKDTDSGI

-214 DSGQVSIMNQAAPR
+214 DSGRVSIMNQAAPR

-253 GKEGVDKLTD
+253 GKEGVAKLTD

-289 GTAAGGALEGATGGI
+289 GTAAGGALEGVTGGI

-323 IGSRIGESI
+323 IGSRIGESL
-332 NATMDEK
+332 NETMDEK

-364 VQKALDSMEQESEI
+364 VQKALDSMEKESDI

-393 GAVSFGTSVGKT
+393 GAVSFGASVSETMKA
-405 VKSWGSSAGS
+405 WGSSAGATIQSWRSS
-415 TMKSWG
+415 TGSALKSWG
-421 TSAGNSVKSWGS
+421 N
-433 SAGSTVKNWGSSA
+433 
-446 GSTIKSWGS
+446 

-461 GNARQSIGKGWNG
+461 GKAGQSIGKGWNSV
-474 LVDKAKGAV
+474 VDKVKSKVIAAPNTLLYV
-483 SAVPGLMSLV
+483 

>member
-8 VLSFCLFCG
+8 VLSFCLLCG
-17 IAFAEGE
+17 VAFAEGE
-24 TSDNK
+24 PSAD
-29 NTGENKPGSLNLA
+29 TGNSENKSGSLNLG
-42 SLPERKTMNSLEDV
+42 SLPERRTVNSLTDV
-56 LTAQDAGR
+56 LTSQDADY
-64 IQKAISDALVSFAEK
+64 IQKAISDSLVSYAEK
-79 DDAMSVEAWSEKVL
+79 DDALSVEAWSEKVL

-102 SRVTEVAQEIQD
+102 ARVTEVAQEIQD
-114 AIRET
+114 TIRET

-134 SKKSWMEGQLKKYIT
+134 SKKSWLDGQLKKYIT

-159 KVTSSGRNNGF
+159 KVTSSGRNSGF

-190 RDDLEKDRDNGI
+190 RDDLEQDRDNGI

-214 DSGQVSIMNQAAPR
+214 DSGRVSIMNQAAPR

-253 GKEGVDKLTD
+253 GKEGVAKLTD

-323 IGSRIGESI
+323 IGSRIGESL

-364 VQKALDSMEQESEI
+364 VQKALDSMEKESDI
-378 KLTEEAAKAVTKAKD
+378 RLTEEAAKAVTKAKD
-393 GAVSFGTSVGKT
+393 GAVSLGSSISET
-405 VKSWGSSAGS
+405 VKS
-415 TMKSWG
+415 
-421 TSAGNSVKSWGS
+421 
-433 SAGSTVKNWGSSA
+433 WGSSA
-446 GSTIKSWGS
+446 GSTIKSWGTSAGSTMKNWGS
-455 SISDFF
+455 SIAEFF
-461 GNARQSIGKGWNG
+461 GNAGQSIGKGWNG
-474 LVDKAKGAV
+474 VVDKVKGKV
-483 SAVPGLMSLV
+483 SAAPVAQLLV

>member
-1 MKKLFAL
+1 
-8 VLSFCLFCG
+8 
-17 IAFAEGE
+17 
-24 TSDNK
+24 
-29 NTGENKPGSLNLA
+29 
-42 SLPERKTMNSLEDV
+42 
-56 LTAQDAGR
+56 
-64 IQKAISDALVSFAEK
+64 
-79 DDAMSVEAWSEKVL
+79 
-93 QEKMENASK
+93 
-102 SRVTEVAQEIQD
+102 
-114 AIRET
+114 
-119 EEQNRSLAE
+119 
-128 AMKNGE
+128 MKNGE
-134 SKKSWMEGQLKKYIT
+134 SKKSWLDGQMKKYIT

-159 KVTSSGRNNGF
+159 KVTSQGRNSGF

-190 RDDLEKDRDNGI
+190 REDLEKDADSGI

-214 DSGQVSIMNQAAPR
+214 DSGRVSIMNEAAPR

-253 GKEGVDKLTD
+253 GREGVAKLTD

-289 GTAAGGALEGATGGI
+289 GTAAGGAIEGATGGI

-323 IGSRIGESI
+323 IGTRIGESL

-345 TEFES
+345 SEFES

-364 VQKALDSMEQESEI
+364 VQKALDSMENESDI

-393 GAVSFGTSVGKT
+393 GAVSFGTSVSET
-405 VKSWGSSAGS
+405 VKS
-415 TMKSWG
+415 
-421 TSAGNSVKSWGS
+421 
-433 SAGSTVKNWGSSA
+433 WGSSA

-455 SISDFF
+455 STGSTLKSWGNSTGSTLKSWGHSLSDFF
-461 GNARQSIGKGWNG
+461 GNAGRSIGKGWHSV
-474 LVDKAKGAV
+474 VDKVKGAV
-483 SAVPGLMSLV
+483 SAAPNTLLYV